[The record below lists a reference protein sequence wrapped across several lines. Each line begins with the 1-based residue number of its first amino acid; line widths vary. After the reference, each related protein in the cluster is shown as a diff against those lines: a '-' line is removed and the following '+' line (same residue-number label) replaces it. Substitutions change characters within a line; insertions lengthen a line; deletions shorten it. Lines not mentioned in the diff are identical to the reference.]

1 MTAFANRYDQPTAW
15 QPKRCIFYGIG
26 LKIYGQI
33 PMRLQ
38 MLLDAE
44 FVSNSFSMMGSRV
57 FVPSMEQNF
66 TVVPYRLANGKRHDP
81 ESVEELKAWLN
92 SDAGYEFAFAAPSE
106 FNCEIRGINMRFG
119 LPKTWLPPEDAP
131 IHQFFLEDK

>member
-1 MTAFANRYDQPTAW
+1 MTAFANREDQPQPW
-15 QPKRCIFYGIG
+15 KPKRCIFYRIG

-44 FVSNSFSMMGSRV
+44 FVSSSFSMMGGRV

-66 TVVPYRLANGKRHDP
+66 TVVPYRQADGKRHDP
-81 ESVEELKAWLN
+81 ESVEALRAWLG

-106 FNCEIRGINMRFG
+106 FNCEIRGINMRFS
-119 LPKTWLPPEDAP
+119 LVETWLPPEGAP
-131 IHQFFLEDK
+131 IHQFFLEEK